1 MFDFSRENRSL
12 LASWWR
18 NIDKTILSLI
28 LLLFFLGLFFSF
40 SSTSPV
46 IGEKLNKES
55 YFFFLKHFVFVV
67 IALII
72 IFFISLQKRE
82 IIKAYLPYFFLISL
96 LLLFLVP
103 LIGTEVKGAKR
114 WLDIPLLPRFQPIE
128 ILKPFFVLILAQ
140 IISSQVI
147 HNLYRKYFY
156 TLVLL
161 SAVLFL
167 LIIQPDLGQSVLLFS
182 SWLVMV
188 FSSGINFVI
197 LVIFFLICV
206 LIFVSILFFFP
217 DKFGYILFRL
227 KSFID
232 PTKGENYQ
240 SEKALE
246 AIKNGGFT
254 GRGLGEGVL
263 KDRVPEAHTDYMFA
277 IIAEEFGAILLLLL
291 IIIFL
296 FFSYKVLHK
305 LLDEKDEYTKLVLVG
320 LISLLLIQTF
330 IHIGVNIRLL
340 PTTGITLPFLS
351 YGGSSII
358 GNAIIGGLILNLTKK
373 IYIFLYLSLE
383 KLPIH

>member
-40 SSTSPV
+40 SSTSSL

-55 YFFFLKHFVFVV
+55 YFFFLKHFVFVG

-72 IFFISLQKRE
+72 IFFVSLQKRE

-96 LLLFLVP
+96 LILFLVP
-103 LIGTEVKGAKR
+103 FIGTEVRGAKR

-128 ILKPFFVLILAQ
+128 ILKPFFILILAQ
-140 IISSQVI
+140 IISSQII
-147 HNLYRKYFY
+147 HNLYKKYFY
-156 TLVLL
+156 TLVVL
-161 SAVLFL
+161 SVVLFL

-182 SWLVMV
+182 SWLIML
-188 FSSGINFVI
+188 FSSGINFII
-197 LVIFFLICV
+197 LGIFFLICV

-217 DKFGYILFRL
+217 NKFGYILFRL
-227 KSFID
+227 QSFIN

-246 AIKNGGFT
+246 AIKSGGFT

-263 KDRVPEAHTDYMFA
+263 KDRVPEAHTDYIFA
-277 IIAEEFGAILLLLL
+277 IIAEEFGAILILLL

-358 GNAIIGGLILNLTKK
+358 GNAMIAGLILNLTKK
-373 IYIFLYLSLE
+373 IPLNQDNL
-383 KLPIH
+383 

>member
-72 IFFISLQKRE
+72 ILFISLQKRE
-82 IIKAYLPYFFLISL
+82 IIKAYLPYFFIISL

-128 ILKPFFVLILAQ
+128 ILKPFFILILAQ
-140 IISSQVI
+140 IISSQII

-188 FSSGINFVI
+188 FSSGINFII

-217 DKFGYILFRL
+217 NKFGYILFRL

-277 IIAEEFGAILLLLL
+277 VIAEEFGAILLLLL

-358 GNAIIGGLILNLTKK
+358 GNAIIAGLILNLTKK
-373 IYIFLYLSLE
+373 ISLNQDS
-383 KLPIH
+383 L

>member
-40 SSTSPV
+40 SSTSSL

-55 YFFFLKHFVFVV
+55 YFFFLKHFVFVG

-103 LIGTEVKGAKR
+103 IIGTEVRGAKR

-128 ILKPFFVLILAQ
+128 ILKPFFILILAQ
-140 IISSQVI
+140 IISSQII
-147 HNLYRKYFY
+147 HNLYKKYFY
-156 TLVLL
+156 TLVVL
-161 SAVLFL
+161 SVVLFL

-182 SWLVMV
+182 SWLIML
-188 FSSGINFVI
+188 FSSGINFII
-197 LVIFFLICV
+197 LGIFFLICV

-217 DKFGYILFRL
+217 NKFGYILFRL
-227 KSFID
+227 QSFIS

-246 AIKNGGFT
+246 AIKSGGFT

-263 KDRVPEAHTDYMFA
+263 KDRVPEAHTDYIFA
-277 IIAEEFGAILLLLL
+277 IIAEEFGAILILLL

-305 LLDEKDEYTKLVLVG
+305 LLDEKNEYTKLVLVG

-358 GNAIIGGLILNLTKK
+358 GNAMIAGLILNLTKK
-373 IYIFLYLSLE
+373 IPLNQDNL
-383 KLPIH
+383 

>member
-12 LASWWR
+12 LASWLR
-18 NIDKTILSLI
+18 NTDKTIFSLI

-40 SSTSPV
+40 SSTSSV
-46 IGEKLNKES
+46 IGEKLNKEG
-55 YFFFLKHFVFVV
+55 YFFFLKHFIFVV

-72 IFFISLQKRE
+72 IFFVSLQKRE

-103 LIGTEVKGAKR
+103 LIGIEVKGAKR
-114 WLDIPLLPRFQPIE
+114 WLEIPFLPRFQPIE
-128 ILKPFFVLILAQ
+128 ILKPFFILILAQ
-140 IISSQVI
+140 IISSQII

-161 SAVLFL
+161 SVVLFL
-167 LIIQPDLGQSVLLFS
+167 LIIQPDLGQSVLLLS

-188 FSSGINFVI
+188 FSSGTNFII

-217 DKFGYILFRL
+217 NKFGYILFRL

-296 FFSYKVLHK
+296 FFSYRVLHK

-320 LISLLLIQTF
+320 VISLLLIQTF
-330 IHIGVNIRLL
+330 IHIGVNIGLL

-351 YGGSSII
+351 YGGSSIV
-358 GNAIIGGLILNLTKK
+358 GNAVMAGFILNLTKK
-373 IYIFLYLSLE
+373 IPLKQDSL
-383 KLPIH
+383 

>member
-12 LASWWR
+12 IASWWR

-40 SSTSPV
+40 SSTSSL

-55 YFFFLKHFVFVV
+55 YFFFLKHFVFVG

-103 LIGTEVKGAKR
+103 IIGTEVRGAKR

-128 ILKPFFVLILAQ
+128 ILKPFFILILAQ
-140 IISSQVI
+140 IISSQII
-147 HNLYRKYFY
+147 HNLYKKYFY
-156 TLVLL
+156 TLVVL
-161 SAVLFL
+161 SVVLFL

-182 SWLVMV
+182 SWLIML
-188 FSSGINFVI
+188 FSSGINFII
-197 LVIFFLICV
+197 LGIFFLICV

-217 DKFGYILFRL
+217 NKFGYILFRL
-227 KSFID
+227 KSFIN

-246 AIKNGGFT
+246 AIKSGGFT

-263 KDRVPEAHTDYMFA
+263 KDRVPEAHTDYIFA
-277 IIAEEFGAILLLLL
+277 IIAEEFGAILILLL

-330 IHIGVNIRLL
+330 IHIGVNISLL

-358 GNAIIGGLILNLTKK
+358 GNAIAGGLILNLTKK
-373 IYIFLYLSLE
+373 IPLNQDNL
-383 KLPIH
+383 

>member
-82 IIKAYLPYFFLISL
+82 TIKTYLPYFFLISL
-96 LLLFLVP
+96 LLLLLVP
-103 LIGTEVKGAKR
+103 FIGIEVKGAKR
-114 WLDIPLLPRFQPIE
+114 WLDLPFLPRFQPIE
-128 ILKPFFVLILAQ
+128 ILKPFFILILAQ
-140 IISSQVI
+140 IISSQII

-188 FSSGINFVI
+188 FSSGINFII

-206 LIFVSILFFFP
+206 LIFASILFFFP
-217 DKFGYILFRL
+217 NKFGYILFRL

-277 IIAEEFGAILLLLL
+277 VIAEEFGAILLLLL

-351 YGGSSII
+351 YGGSSIV
-358 GNAIIGGLILNLTKK
+358 GNAIMAGLILNLTKK
-373 IYIFLYLSLE
+373 IPLNQDTL
-383 KLPIH
+383 

>member
-82 IIKAYLPYFFLISL
+82 TIKAYLPYFFIIFL

-114 WLDIPLLPRFQPIE
+114 WLDLPLLPRFQPIE
-128 ILKPFFVLILAQ
+128 ILKPFFILILAQ
-140 IISSQVI
+140 IISSKII

-188 FSSGINFVI
+188 FSSGINFMI
-197 LVIFFLICV
+197 LIIFFLICV

-217 DKFGYILFRL
+217 NKFGYILFRL

-232 PTKGENYQ
+232 PTRGANYQ

-254 GRGLGEGVL
+254 GRGLGEGIL

-277 IIAEEFGAILLLLL
+277 IIAEEFGAISLLLLT
-291 IIIFL
+291 IIFL

-305 LLDEKDEYTKLVLVG
+305 LLDEKDEYTKFVLIG

-351 YGGSSII
+351 YGGSSIV
-358 GNAIIGGLILNLTKK
+358 GNAIMAGLILNLTKK
-373 IYIFLYLSLE
+373 IPLNQDTL
-383 KLPIH
+383 

>member
-40 SSTSPV
+40 SSTSSV

-55 YFFFLKHFVFVV
+55 YFFFLKHLVFVG

-72 IFFISLQKRE
+72 IFFLSLQKRE
-82 IIKAYLPYFFLISL
+82 IIKTYLPYFFLISL

-103 LIGTEVKGAKR
+103 FIGIEVKGAKR
-114 WLDIPLLPRFQPIE
+114 WLELPFLPRFQPIE
-128 ILKPFFVLILAQ
+128 ILKPFFILILAQ
-140 IISSQVI
+140 IISSQII

-161 SAVLFL
+161 LVVLFL
-167 LIIQPDLGQSVLLFS
+167 LIIQPDLGQAVLLFS
-182 SWLVMV
+182 SWLIML
-188 FSSGINFVI
+188 FSSGINFII
-197 LVIFFLICV
+197 LVTFFLACV

-217 DKFGYILFRL
+217 NKFGYILFRL

-246 AIKNGGFT
+246 AIKSGGFT

-263 KDRVPEAHTDYMFA
+263 KVPEAHTDYMLA
-277 IIAEEFGAILLLLL
+277 IIAEEFGVILILLL

-296 FFSYKVLHK
+296 FFSYKVLNK

-330 IHIGVNIRLL
+330 IHIGVNISLL

-358 GNAIIGGLILNLTKK
+358 GNAIAGGLILNLTKK
-373 IYIFLYLSLE
+373 IPLNQDNL
-383 KLPIH
+383 

>member
-40 SSTSPV
+40 SSTSSV

-72 IFFISLQKRE
+72 ILFISLQKRE
-82 IIKAYLPYFFLISL
+82 TIKAYLPYFFIIFL

-128 ILKPFFVLILAQ
+128 ILKPFFILILAQ

-188 FSSGINFVI
+188 FSSGINFII

-217 DKFGYILFRL
+217 NKFGYILFRL

-277 IIAEEFGAILLLLL
+277 VIAEEFGAILLLLL
-291 IIIFL
+291 LIIFL

-351 YGGSSII
+351 YGGSSIV
-358 GNAIIGGLILNLTKK
+358 GNAIMAGLILNLTKK
-373 IYIFLYLSLE
+373 IPLNQDTL
-383 KLPIH
+383 

>member
-1 MFDFSRENRSL
+1 MFDFSRENKSL

-55 YFFFLKHFVFVV
+55 YFFFLKHLVFVV

-72 IFFISLQKRE
+72 ILFISLQKRKT
-82 IIKAYLPYFFLISL
+82 IKAYLPYFFIISL

-128 ILKPFFVLILAQ
+128 MLKPFFILILAQ
-140 IISSQVI
+140 IISSQII

-188 FSSGINFVI
+188 FSSGINFII
-197 LVIFFLICV
+197 LAIFFLICV

-217 DKFGYILFRL
+217 NKFGYILFRL

-277 IIAEEFGAILLLLL
+277 VIAEEFGAILLLLL
-291 IIIFL
+291 LIIFL

-305 LLDEKDEYTKLVLVG
+305 LLDEKDEYTKLALVG

-351 YGGSSII
+351 YGGSSIV
-358 GNAIIGGLILNLTKK
+358 GNAIMAGLILNLTKK
-373 IYIFLYLSLE
+373 IPLNQDSL
-383 KLPIH
+383 

>member
-72 IFFISLQKRE
+72 ILFISLQKRE
-82 IIKAYLPYFFLISL
+82 TIKAYLPYFFIISL

-114 WLDIPLLPRFQPIE
+114 WLDIPFLPRFQPIE
-128 ILKPFFVLILAQ
+128 ILKPFFILILAQ
-140 IISSQVI
+140 IISSQII

-188 FSSGINFVI
+188 FSSGINFII

-217 DKFGYILFRL
+217 NKFGYILFRL

-351 YGGSSII
+351 YGGSSIV
-358 GNAIIGGLILNLTKK
+358 GNAIMAGLILNLTKK
-373 IYIFLYLSLE
+373 IPLSQDSL
-383 KLPIH
+383 

>member
-18 NIDKTILSLI
+18 NIDKIILSLI

-72 IFFISLQKRE
+72 ILFISLQKRE
-82 IIKAYLPYFFLISL
+82 IIKAYLPYFFIISL

-103 LIGTEVKGAKR
+103 FIGTEVKGAKR

-128 ILKPFFVLILAQ
+128 ILKPFFILILAQ
-140 IISSQVI
+140 IISSQII

-161 SAVLFL
+161 SAVLLL

-188 FSSGINFVI
+188 FSSGINFMI

-217 DKFGYILFRL
+217 NKF
-227 KSFID
+227 
-232 PTKGENYQ
+232 
-240 SEKALE
+240 
-246 AIKNGGFT
+246 
-254 GRGLGEGVL
+254 
-263 KDRVPEAHTDYMFA
+263 
-277 IIAEEFGAILLLLL
+277 
-291 IIIFL
+291 
-296 FFSYKVLHK
+296 
-305 LLDEKDEYTKLVLVG
+305 
-320 LISLLLIQTF
+320 
-330 IHIGVNIRLL
+330 
-340 PTTGITLPFLS
+340 
-351 YGGSSII
+351 
-358 GNAIIGGLILNLTKK
+358 
-373 IYIFLYLSLE
+373 
-383 KLPIH
+383 

>member
-18 NIDKTILSLI
+18 NIDKIILSLI

-82 IIKAYLPYFFLISL
+82 IIKAYLPYFFIISL
-96 LLLFLVP
+96 LLLLLVP
-103 LIGTEVKGAKR
+103 LIGIEVKGAKR

-128 ILKPFFVLILAQ
+128 ILKPFFILILAQ
-140 IISSQVI
+140 IISSQMI
-147 HNLYRKYFY
+147 HNLYRKYFF

-161 SAVLFL
+161 FAVLFL
-167 LIIQPDLGQSVLLFS
+167 LAIQPDLGQSVLLFS

-197 LVIFFLICV
+197 LAIFFLICV

-217 DKFGYILFRL
+217 NKFGYILFRL

-277 IIAEEFGAILLLLL
+277 VIAEEFGAILLLLL

-351 YGGSSII
+351 YGGSSIV
-358 GNAIIGGLILNLTKK
+358 GNAIIAGLILNLTKK
-373 IYIFLYLSLE
+373 IPLNRDSL
-383 KLPIH
+383 

>member
-40 SSTSPV
+40 SSTSSV
-46 IGEKLNKES
+46 IGEKLNKEA
-55 YFFFLKHFVFVV
+55 YFFFLKHFIFVV

-72 IFFISLQKRE
+72 IFFVSLQKRE

-103 LIGTEVKGAKR
+103 LIGIEVKGAKR

-128 ILKPFFVLILAQ
+128 ILKPFFILILAQ
-140 IISSQVI
+140 IISSQII

-161 SAVLFL
+161 LVVLFL

-182 SWLVMV
+182 SWLIML
-188 FSSGINFVI
+188 FSSGINFII
-197 LVIFFLICV
+197 LVTFFLVCV
-206 LIFVSILFFFP
+206 FIFVSILFFFP
-217 DKFGYILFRL
+217 NKFGYILFRL

-246 AIKNGGFT
+246 AIKSGGFT

-263 KDRVPEAHTDYMFA
+263 KVPEAHTDYMLA
-277 IIAEEFGAILLLLL
+277 IIAEEFGVILILLL

-296 FFSYKVLHK
+296 FFSYKVLNK
-305 LLDEKDEYTKLVLVG
+305 LLNEKDEYTKLVLVG

-351 YGGSSII
+351 YGGSSIV
-358 GNAIIGGLILNLTKK
+358 GNAIIAGLILNLTKK
-373 IYIFLYLSLE
+373 IPLNQDSL
-383 KLPIH
+383 

>member
-1 MFDFSRENRSL
+1 
-12 LASWWR
+12 
-18 NIDKTILSLI
+18 
-28 LLLFFLGLFFSF
+28 
-40 SSTSPV
+40 
-46 IGEKLNKES
+46 
-55 YFFFLKHFVFVV
+55 
-67 IALII
+67 
-72 IFFISLQKRE
+72 
-82 IIKAYLPYFFLISL
+82 
-96 LLLFLVP
+96 
-103 LIGTEVKGAKR
+103 
-114 WLDIPLLPRFQPIE
+114 
-128 ILKPFFVLILAQ
+128 
-140 IISSQVI
+140 
-147 HNLYRKYFY
+147 
-156 TLVLL
+156 
-161 SAVLFL
+161 LFL

-182 SWLVMV
+182 SWLIIV
-188 FSSGINFVI
+188 FSSGINFII
-197 LVIFFLICV
+197 LVTFFLVCV

-217 DKFGYILFRL
+217 NKFGYILFRL

-246 AIKNGGFT
+246 AIKSGGFT

-263 KDRVPEAHTDYMFA
+263 KVPEAHTDYMLA
-277 IIAEEFGAILLLLL
+277 IIAEEFGVILILLL

-358 GNAIIGGLILNLTKK
+358 GNAMIAGLILNLTKK
-373 IYIFLYLSLE
+373 IPLNQDNL
-383 KLPIH
+383 

>member
-1 MFDFSRENRSL
+1 
-12 LASWWR
+12 
-18 NIDKTILSLI
+18 
-28 LLLFFLGLFFSF
+28 LFFSF

-72 IFFISLQKRE
+72 ILFISLQKRE
-82 IIKAYLPYFFLISL
+82 TIKVYLPYFFIIFL

-128 ILKPFFVLILAQ
+128 ILKPFFILILAQ
-140 IISSQVI
+140 IISSQAI
-147 HNLYRKYFY
+147 RNLYRKYFY

-188 FSSGINFVI
+188 FSSGINFII

-217 DKFGYILFRL
+217 NKFGYILFRL
-227 KSFID
+227 KAFID

-277 IIAEEFGAILLLLL
+277 VIAEEFGAILLLLL
-291 IIIFL
+291 LIIFL

-305 LLDEKDEYTKLVLVG
+305 LLDEKDEYTKLALVG

-351 YGGSSII
+351 YGGSSIV
-358 GNAIIGGLILNLTKK
+358 GNAIMAGLILNLTKK
-373 IYIFLYLSLE
+373 IPLNQDSL
-383 KLPIH
+383 

>member
-1 MFDFSRENRSL
+1 MFDFSRENRGL

-40 SSTSPV
+40 SSTSSV

-72 IFFISLQKRE
+72 VFFISLQKRE
-82 IIKAYLPYFFLISL
+82 RIKTYLPYFFLISL

-103 LIGTEVKGAKR
+103 LIGTEVKGARR
-114 WLDIPLLPRFQPIE
+114 WLDIPFLPRFQPIE
-128 ILKPFFVLILAQ
+128 ILKPFFILILAQ
-140 IISSQVI
+140 IISSQII

-161 SAVLFL
+161 SVVLFL
-167 LIIQPDLGQSVLLFS
+167 LIIQPDLGQSVLLLS

-188 FSSGINFVI
+188 FSSGINFII
-197 LVIFFLICV
+197 LIIFFLTCV

-217 DKFGYILFRL
+217 NKFGYILFRL

-232 PTKGENYQ
+232 PAKGENYQ

-246 AIKNGGFT
+246 AIKKGGFT

-351 YGGSSII
+351 YGGSSIV
-358 GNAIIGGLILNLTKK
+358 GNAIIAGLILNLTKK
-373 IYIFLYLSLE
+373 IPLNQDSL
-383 KLPIH
+383 